1 MTKTQEDIKYCLY
14 ARKSSESDERQA
26 RSIESQLS
34 EMEELAEKEGLNIVE
49 VKKES
54 QSAKISGTRPVFLEI
69 LKEINLEKYNGV
81 LAWSPDR
88 LSRNAGDLG
97 SLVDLMDR
105 KKLVHIT
112 TYSQS
117 FTDNPNEKFLLMI
130 LCSQAKLE
138 NDNRSLHVQRG
149 IRNKCEMGWRPCPAP
164 LGYINYSHE
173 GTKKVMLDKD
183 VAPYIKE
190 LFDLVAECDYSGR
203 DLRDHLKSDK
213 NLRKLT
219 GKKIPLSMI
228 YSTLKNSFYYGEFEY
243 PKGSGKWYKGAH
255 EPIIEK
261 WLFDKVQKKLIT
273 SKKAKWGSTFFIF
286 KHAFKCAYC
295 GANFVGEQKIKR
307 LKSGTDRT
315 YTYYRCSRQIDPNC
329 EEPYVNENELIGELI
344 NYVGLIENKRDSNL
358 HLNSKIRG
366 RMDKYT
372 KLRESLLASK
382 DIHIS
387 EKVTFT
393 EYLKYTLYNGTKEDK
408 LEAVETLKLPLF
420 IHNKTVYTHPLG

>member
-1 MTKTQEDIKYCLY
+1 MTNAKEDLKYCLY

-26 RSIESQLS
+26 RSIESQIK
-34 EMEELAEKEGLNIVE
+34 EMQELAEKEGLAIVE

-54 QSAKISGTRPVFLEI
+54 HSAKISGTRPMFLEI
-69 LKEINLEKYNGV
+69 LKEINLEKYNGI

-105 KKLVHIT
+105 KKLVHIK

-173 GTKKVMLDKD
+173 GTKKIMLDKE

-190 LFDLVAECDYSGR
+190 LFELVAKANFSGR
-203 DLRDHLKSDK
+203 DLRKHLEQDK

-219 GKKIPLSMI
+219 NKKIPLSMI
-228 YSTLKNSFYYGEFEY
+228 YSTLKNPFYYGEFEY
-243 PKGSGKWYKGAH
+243 PQGSGKWYKGKH
-255 EPIIEK
+255 IPIIDK
-261 WLFDKVQKKLIT
+261 WLFDAVQKKLIT
-273 SKKAKWGSTFFIF
+273 CKKAKWGSTFFIF
-286 KHAFKCAYC
+286 KHCFKCAYC
-295 GANFVGEQKIKR
+295 GADIVGEQKIKS
-307 LKSGTDRT
+307 LKNGTKRT
-315 YTYYRCSRQIDPNC
+315 YTYYRCSKQVDPNC
-329 EEPYVNENELIGELI
+329 KEPYVTENELIGEII
-344 NYVGLIENKRDSNL
+344 NYTSLIENKRDSTL

-366 RMDKYT
+366 RIDKYT
-372 KLRESLLASK
+372 KLRECLFASK

-387 EKVTFT
+387 ERVTFT
-393 EYLKYTLYNGTKEDK
+393 EYLKYVLYNGTTEEK
-408 LEAVETLKLPLF
+408 LDAVETLKLPLF

>member
-1 MTKTQEDIKYCLY
+1 MINTATTIKYCLY

-26 RSIESQLS
+26 RSIESQLN
-34 EMEELAEKEGLNIVE
+34 EMQELAEKEGLNIVE
-49 VKKES
+49 VKQES
-54 QSAKISGTRPVFLEI
+54 HSAKISGTRPVFLEI
-69 LKEINLEKYNGV
+69 LKEINLEKYNAI

-105 KKLVHIT
+105 KKLVHIK

-164 LGYINYSHE
+164 IGYINYSHE
-173 GTKKVMLDKD
+173 GTKKIMLDKEA
-183 VAPYIKE
+183 APYVKE
-190 LFDLVAECDYSGR
+190 LFELVAHASYSGR
-203 DLRDHLKSDK
+203 ALRDHLKQDK

-219 GKKIPLSMI
+219 NKKISLSTI
-228 YSTLKNSFYYGEFEY
+228 FSILKTPFYYGEFEY
-243 PKGSGKWYKGAH
+243 PQGSGKWYKGSH

-273 SKKAKWGSTFFIF
+273 SKKAKWGSTYFLF
-286 KHAFKCAYC
+286 KHSFKCAYC
-295 GANFVGEQKIKR
+295 GANFVGERKVKR
-307 LKSGTDRT
+307 LKSGNTRT
-315 YTYYRCSRQIDPNC
+315 YTYYRCSRQVDPNC

-344 NYVGLIENKRDSNL
+344 NYVGLIENKKDSNL

-366 RMDKYT
+366 RMDKFT

-382 DIHIS
+382 DVYIS

-393 EYLKYTLYNGTKEDK
+393 EYFKYIIYNGTKNEK
-408 LEAVETLKLPLF
+408 QEAVETLKLPLF